1 MRTLIVVSGGD
12 APGINALLF
21 YLTEHAAQ
29 RGHELIGAMGG
40 LPAVLSEQFT
50 LLTPALTA
58 PFAALP
64 GSYLASSRE
73 PVLKDPA
80 NHSLFAD
87 ALRKHRI
94 DNLILFGGNGS
105 LYYLPPI
112 FAELGVP
119 CVGIPTTIDNDVAGT
134 DRTLGFSS
142 ACQFAYAAID
152 GIRAT
157 GHALPGRLFTLE
169 TLGGGAGMLALE
181 VAYAAG
187 ADGVLLPEF
196 PGVDY
201 DALAAHLKAA
211 LVRKGHA
218 LLVYNEYITDKAEM
232 LETLPGK
239 VGTRVRDSRLGHAQR
254 GAAPTAEDRLLAR
267 VWADLAYDALQ
278 ARLPMAITVWRNGS
292 AALHEGLLSGE
303 TPRPNRARYNLVNGI
318 TS

>member
-21 YLTEHAAQ
+21 YLAEHAAQ
-29 RGHELIGAMGG
+29 QGDELIGATGG
-40 LPAVLSEQFT
+40 LPAVLSERFT
-50 LLTPALTA
+50 LLTPALMA

-80 NHSLFAD
+80 NQTHFAD
-87 ALRKHRI
+87 RMHKHGI

-105 LYYLPPI
+105 LYHLPPI
-112 FAELGVP
+112 FAGLGIP

-157 GHALPGRLFTLE
+157 GHALPGRFFTLE

-201 DALAAHLKAA
+201 DALAAHLRAA
-211 LVRKGHA
+211 LARKGHA
-218 LLVYNEYITDKAEM
+218 LLIYNEYITDKAEM

-239 VGTRVRDSRLGHAQR
+239 VGTRVRDNRLGHAQR
-254 GAAPTAEDRLLAR
+254 GAAPTAEDRMLAR
-267 VWADLAYDALQ
+267 LWADLAYEALQ
-278 ARLPMAITVWRNGS
+278 SHIPMATTVWRNG
-292 AALHEGLLSGE
+292 AATLHEDLLTGE
-303 TPRPNRARYNLVNGI
+303 TPQPNRARYNLVNGI